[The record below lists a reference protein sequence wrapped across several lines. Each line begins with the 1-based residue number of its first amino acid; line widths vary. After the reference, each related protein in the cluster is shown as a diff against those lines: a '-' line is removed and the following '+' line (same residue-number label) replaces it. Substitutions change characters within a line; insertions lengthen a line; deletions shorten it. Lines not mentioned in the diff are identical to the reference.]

1 MNYCIAFAKQRVN
14 LNAESNALSQEEIV
28 ENVSRIV
35 QSGRLALLTS
45 EEPGLLSSTLG
56 DIAVSMMDFGADV
69 IRMDAL
75 DANTPADIISTLC
88 SYLGV
93 SGQDL
98 MSGLRIRG
106 ETGNPVC
113 MVVDNS
119 ECLEGKSLDVL
130 RKLVEGTSCGIGVLL
145 GGEPDLNL
153 YVCDA
158 GIPASLSLDL
168 DEQGLLTPA
177 DHDDDAPSVVSQL
190 PWRHLA
196 AAAGLGLL
204 IWLFW
209 PSEKSDQSGD
219 IRQLELPVSVSED
232 ANADKPAND
241 QSALDYPSDS
251 EAVVA
256 EGSKVF
262 NSKGELTTRANV
274 NEEPIQAPKQVKSE
288 LGSSAQQAT
297 VAAEPKPAPVKAPE
311 PAPAPKPVVKAP
323 TPKPTPKPAPAKP
336 PELTGLS
343 AELGYHQEEWILTR
357 AGSEWLMQVALAT
370 NEEGARQLLDQIGRS
385 KSVYYRADR
394 NGRSVYI
401 VLAGPWAS
409 RDAAVAGKMT
419 LPASLRA
426 LGPFPRQVS
435 GIQKEITANR

>member
-1 MNYCIAFAKQRVN
+1 MSYCIASATQRFN

-28 ENVSRIV
+28 ENVSRVV

-69 IRMDAL
+69 IRVDAL
-75 DANTPADIISTLC
+75 EANTPADIISTLC

-145 GGEPDLNL
+145 GGEPDLSL
-153 YVCDA
+153 YVSDA
-158 GIPASLSLDL
+158 GIPPSFSLDL
-168 DEQGLLTPA
+168 DEQGLLMPA
-177 DHDDDAPSVVSQL
+177 DHDGDVPSVVSQL
-190 PWRHLA
+190 PWRHFA

-209 PSEKSDQSGD
+209 PSGTSVQNGD
-219 IRQLELPVSVSED
+219 VRQLELPASASDGVEED
-232 ANADKPAND
+232 EQEQAND
-241 QSALDYPSDS
+241 QSALTSQSDS
-251 EAVVA
+251 DEVIA
-256 EGSKVF
+256 EGNKVF
-262 NSKGELTTRANV
+262 NSKGELTNRLNAD
-274 NEEPIQAPKQVKSE
+274 EEPVQTPRQQSDVVQTTQQQIVVAP
-288 LGSSAQQAT
+288 
-297 VAAEPKPAPVKAPE
+297 PKPAPARSPE
-311 PAPAPKPVVKAP
+311 PAPAPKPEVKVSAP
-323 TPKPTPKPAPAKP
+323 PKPAPKP

-370 NEEGARQLLDQIGRS
+370 NEDGARQLLDQIGRS

-409 RDAAVAGKMT
+409 REAAVAGKMT
-419 LPASLRA
+419 LPASLRE